1 MILCVKNSYQTRTY
15 RWGLHVIRIADY
27 NFFKKDSISDTVL
40 AKCKTANACLLK
52 RIAQK
57 WKRKLTK
64 SSLDNKMKV
73 LAYSLIGENIKT
85 LMVHSKE
92 KIRASQLQVRD
103 AN

>member
-1 MILCVKNSYQTRTY
+1 MKILAKLAATVEGDMLSEFPIT
-15 RWGLHVIRIADY
+15 I
-27 NFFKKDSISDTVL
+27 FFKKDSISDTVL

-73 LAYSLIGENIKT
+73 LAYSLIGEKIKT

-92 KIRASQLQVRD
+92 KIRVSQLQVRD